1 MIVRG
6 VVIFVVTAL
15 TLGVGASVWLAV
27 AINTTTSNHFTG
39 PFAPQTLSAALTDT
53 VFLMKGPN
61 IQAICATILLLLA
74 PLLAS
79 MVAKFATRESLPKI
93 RIGCSCRLWLLRML
107 ALVVSPLIV
116 MATFAVIDLIVP
128 QVSLANYQALPNATN
143 GTNATNATA
152 LLNNATN
159 ATNITSN
166 VPDADEAAAAA
177 LALLA
182 ADVPSWAVLV
192 GAALIPFPLLPI
204 FLAIE
209 SGYRGYLQS
218 RVRTMFDGPRL
229 PVYLCAALAP
239 LTGLPLTLTGQLLG
253 GSSGGENN
261 VVAANA
267 TGTND
272 SSGQLQLGGN
282 GRYML
287 APYLGAI
294 SIALLQLLV
303 GLCSGFLAL
312 ADSSAVASALLV
324 GSATSTTMVAA
335 IGPSLVFPNRTVESL
350 SPYYDALPLGA
361 LLPLWVLIAVIGL
374 VLLPRWERAWRDPK
388 EAYSSLPPKR
398 PQPPAKADS
407 CIGSDEPPKNLR
419 GPRKVSSMSSS
430 TATTDIDLEMVPPPA
445 SNDLGAAREVALPL
459 SAVPLLSSASAI
471 RLNLPPQ
478 PDSEPDMDTQ
488 PSRLKIQE
496 PLPDA
501 EPDGDAASS
510 RAMTREQAREK
521 LLAFYSEHNPEKM
534 GDAEKILDK
543 YAHNYPQMFANLRRK
558 YARESTGGDRNS
570 VQNNALRRARR
581 SERRAGREMNQSSA
595 PPAAYDA
602 AHSSAAS
609 ETVGMEAVVESRA
622 AEELQPEQEPRS
634 PSRRPPSPRQST
646 TLVPSPP
653 EENRLPSPPSMPLAR
668 NVRRSPRGS
677 FISRTNRQSA
687 NIGVEDGASSAPTV
701 EDEADNVVR
710 EELEAMLGVE
720 RPASNPVLDADLR
733 I

>member
-1 MIVRG
+1 
-6 VVIFVVTAL
+6 
-15 TLGVGASVWLAV
+15 
-27 AINTTTSNHFTG
+27 
-39 PFAPQTLSAALTDT
+39 
-53 VFLMKGPN
+53 
-61 IQAICATILLLLA
+61 
-74 PLLAS
+74 
-79 MVAKFATRESLPKI
+79 
-93 RIGCSCRLWLLRML
+93 ML

-128 QVSLANYQALPNATN
+128 QFCRISGASQWNLPDQRI
-143 GTNATNATA
+143 NATNATA

-159 ATNITSN
+159 ANITSD

-287 APYLGAI
+287 APYFGAI

-388 EAYSSLPPKR
+388 ADPSLPKR
-398 PQPPAKADS
+398 PQPPAS
-407 CIGSDEPPKNLR
+407 GFVHWQREPSMNLR
-419 GPRKVSSMSSS
+419 RPRKVSSMSSS
-430 TATTDIDLEMVPPPA
+430 TATADIDLEMVPPAA

-488 PSRLKIQE
+488 PSRLKIPE

-558 YARESTGGDRNS
+558 YARESTGGDRNGVRS
-570 VQNNALRRARR
+570 NALRRTRR
-581 SERRAGREMNQSSA
+581 SERRAGKNMNQSSA

-622 AEELQPEQEPRS
+622 AEELQPEQEPGS
-634 PSRRPPSPRQST
+634 PSRPPPSPRQST

-653 EENRLPSPPSMPLAR
+653 KENRLPSPPSMPPAR

-701 EDEADNVVR
+701 EDEVDNVVR

-720 RPASNPVLDADLR
+720 RPASNPVLYAD
-733 I
+733 